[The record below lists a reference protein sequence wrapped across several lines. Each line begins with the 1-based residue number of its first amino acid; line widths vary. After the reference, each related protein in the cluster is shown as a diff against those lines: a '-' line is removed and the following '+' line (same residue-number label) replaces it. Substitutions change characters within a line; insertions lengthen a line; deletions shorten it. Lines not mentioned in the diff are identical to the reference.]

1 MSGVLAGHRVV
12 VSAGPTC
19 EDIDPVRFIGNRS
32 SGRMGFAIADAA
44 ARAGADVV
52 LVAGPVHLETPAG
65 VRRVDIRSAAQLRD
79 AVIGTL
85 PADVYVGAAAVADWT
100 PAEVAGHKLK
110 KRAGVDTMTLA
121 LVRTPDVLAEV
132 AAHPQRPR
140 LVVGFA
146 AETEDVVANAR
157 VKLAAKGVDLVAANR
172 VGVPGSGFE
181 SETNTL
187 TVVGDGCERQLGP
200 ATKTA
205 LAATL
210 VQLIAGR
217 L

>member
-1 MSGVLAGHRVV
+1 M
-12 VSAGPTC
+12 
-19 EDIDPVRFIGNRS
+19 
-32 SGRMGFAIADAA
+32 
-44 ARAGADVV
+44 V
-52 LVAGPVHLETPAG
+52 LVAGPVHLATPAG
-65 VRRVDIRSAAQLRD
+65 VRRIDIRSAAQLRD
-79 AVIGTL
+79 AVIGAL
-85 PADVYVGAAAVADWT
+85 PADVYVGAAAVADWA
-100 PAEVAGHKLK
+100 PVEVAGRKLK
-110 KRAGVDTMTLA
+110 KQAGIETMTLA

-146 AETEDVVANAR
+146 AETEDLVDNAR
-157 VKLAAKGVDLVAANR
+157 AKLAAKGVDLVAANR

-181 SETNTL
+181 SDTNAL

-200 ATKTA
+200 ATKAA